1 MSVNFEMFF
10 WVVDFLQKTN
20 ENKFTWGLI
29 VVKLNSFVCFLEE
42 IDDPK
47 KHFEIKWPLVWNA
60 VNKLKKKQFYEQSK
74 SKKQWVEDV

>member
-47 KHFEIKWPLVWNA
+47 NHFENNWPLAQTLGLVGKWSY
-60 VNKLKKKQFYEQSK
+60 KFWTL
-74 SKKQWVEDV
+74 D